1 MLRFLEVA
9 VLQKDILLKNLQTV
23 NQLLQFKF
31 YLNKLSKKKLKIL
44 SANLLDKKT
53 MAPQISKMEL
63 LQDRAK
69 NKVS

>member
-1 MLRFLEVA
+1 MRSFLEVA

-31 YLNKLSKKKLKIL
+31 YLNKLSKKKLIIK
-44 SANLLDKKT
+44 SANPLDKKT
-53 MAPQISKMEL
+53 TAPKISKTEL

-69 NKVS
+69 NKES

>member
-1 MLRFLEVA
+1 MRSFLEVA

-31 YLNKLSKKKLKIL
+31 YLNKLSKKKLKIQ
-44 SANLLDKKT
+44 SANPLDKKT
-53 MAPQISKMEL
+53 TATQISKTEL

-69 NKVS
+69 NKES

>member
-1 MLRFLEVA
+1 MQSFLEVV

-31 YLNKLSKKKLKIL
+31 YLNKLSKKKSKIQ
-44 SANLLDKKT
+44 SANPLDKKT
-53 MAPQISKMEL
+53 TAPQISKTEL
-63 LQDRAK
+63 LQGRAK

>member
-1 MLRFLEVA
+1 MRSFLEVA

-31 YLNKLSKKKLKIL
+31 YLNKLSKKKLKIQ
-44 SANLLDKKT
+44 SAKTSDKKT
-53 MAPQISKMEL
+53 TAPQISKTEL

-69 NKVS
+69 NKES

>member
-1 MLRFLEVA
+1 MQSFLEVV

-31 YLNKLSKKKLKIL
+31 YLNKLSKKKLKIQ
-44 SANLLDKKT
+44 SANPLDKKT
-53 MAPQISKMEL
+53 TAPQISKTEL
-63 LQDRAK
+63 LQGRAK